1 MQLDIAGQIH
11 QNQRQIWAK
20 THYKVPSLP
29 RARVF
34 SSSLSGSSVAP
45 SRSIS
50 LPPRAPGLW
59 GSHTESGPAVCVL
72 PKQVFKAKLAQ
83 HQPSGLPP
91 VPPSVVRDQLQFMI
105 LASYSDFVA
114 MCSKTAQL
122 CNWSWRILCLRRPS
136 VHSVSFPEGY
146 SIPATNHILKT
157 LTITK
162 MTNLPFPESL
172 ICVSY
177 HTNLNSLSN

>member
-1 MQLDIAGQIH
+1 MQGKFIKTRDRYE
-11 QNQRQIWAK
+11 QNTLEGAI
-20 THYKVPSLP
+20 
-29 RARVF
+29 
-34 SSSLSGSSVAP
+34 SSTGRGVLLLTVRELCHSQQEHP
-45 SRSIS
+45 PC
-50 LPPRAPGLW
+50 PPRAPGLW
-59 GSHTESGPAVCVL
+59 GPHTESGPAVCVL

-91 VPPSVVRDQLQFMI
+91 VPPWVFRDQLQFMI

-122 CNWSWRILCLRRPS
+122 CNLSWKILCLRRPS

-146 SIPATNHILKT
+146 FIPATNHILKT

-162 MTNLPFPESL
+162 MTNLPFSESL
-172 ICVSY
+172 VCVSY